1 MKANIPKLAPHE
13 GSWVVVCK
21 TSGRA
26 VTEVFKG
33 DCDYLHRVD
42 SSKFYI
48 ETIGMYLARVN
59 REAGR

>member
-1 MKANIPKLAPHE
+1 MKIIIPEIAPHE

-21 TSGRA
+21 TSNRA

-48 ETIGMYLARVN
+48 ETIGAYLARVN
-59 REAGR
+59 REIGK